1 MFDTQSQWAL
11 VTGAT
16 GSIGPKLVKRLCDEG
31 YKVRTLSIDEPET
44 DLFSDHVEVQI
55 GDITDAA
62 TVKTATE
69 GISVVF
75 HLAALLHIT
84 NPSQFQEREYT
95 RINVIG
101 TKTLVEA
108 AIQAGVKRL
117 VYFSTVSV
125 YGHSNGRIITESTP
139 PRPDTIYSKTKLSA
153 ERLILIAINKE
164 GQPLGVVLRL
174 GAVYGAR
181 VKGNYKRLV
190 HSLAS
195 NRFVP
200 IGKGDNRRTLI
211 YDKDVAL
218 AAILSAQH
226 PGAAGKI
233 YNVTDGQFH
242 SVNEIIKAICRA
254 LGRKLPKFYLPLRP
268 VKMAAN
274 LADGIAGLVGFSSPG
289 LKDAISKYCEDI
301 AVDGSR
307 ITRELGFRS
316 EYDLWEG
323 WKETIQEMLE
333 KGYL

>member
-1 MFDTQSQWAL
+1 MFNNQSRWVL

-16 GSIGPKLVKRLCDEG
+16 GSVGPKLVNRLCEKG
-31 YKVRTLSIDEPET
+31 YRVRTLSIDEPET
-44 DLFSDHVEVQI
+44 DLFPDNVEVQV
-55 GDITDAA
+55 GDVTDMA
-62 TVKTATE
+62 TVKTAVG
-69 GISVVF
+69 GISVIF

-84 NPSQFQEREYT
+84 NPSKLQEKEYT

-101 TKTLVEA
+101 TKTLIEA

-117 VYFSTVSV
+117 VFFSTISV
-125 YGHSNGRIITESTP
+125 YGPSNGRTITESTS
-139 PRPDTIYSKTKLSA
+139 PRPDTIYSQTKLSA
-153 ERLILIAINKE
+153 ERVVLNAISKE

-195 NRFVP
+195 NRFIP
-200 IGKGDNRRTLI
+200 IGKGKNRRTLI

-218 AAILSAQH
+218 AAILAARH
-226 PGAAGKI
+226 PEAAGKI

-242 SVNEIIKAICRA
+242 SVKEIIKAICRG
-254 LGRKLPKFYLPLRP
+254 LERKSPKFFLPIRP

-274 LADGIAGLVGFSSPG
+274 LADGISGLMRISSPG
-289 LKDAISKYCEDI
+289 LKDALSKYCEDI
-301 AVDGSR
+301 AVDGSL
-307 ITRELGFRS
+307 ITRELGYRP
-316 EYDLWEG
+316 EYNLLEG
-323 WKETIQEMLE
+323 WKETIQEMRE

>member
-1 MFDTQSQWAL
+1 MFDTQSQRVL

-16 GSIGPKLVKRLCDEG
+16 GSIGPKLVKQLCEVG
-31 YKVRTLSIDEPET
+31 YRVRTLSIDEPET
-44 DLFSDHVEVQI
+44 DLFPENVEVQV
-55 GDITDAA
+55 GDISDEAA
-62 TVKTATE
+62 VKRAME

-75 HLAALLHIT
+75 HLAGLLHIA

-95 RINVIG
+95 KINVIG

-117 VYFSTVSV
+117 IYFSTVSV
-125 YGHSNGRIITESTP
+125 YGQSNGRIITESTP
-139 PRPDTIYSKTKLSA
+139 PRPDTIYSKTKLCA
-153 ERLILIAINKE
+153 ESLVLDAINKE

-195 NRFVP
+195 NRFFS
-200 IGKGDNRRTLI
+200 IGKGENRRTLI

-226 PGAAGKI
+226 SGAAGKI
-233 YNVTDGQFH
+233 YNVTDGQFY

-254 LGRKLPKFYLPLRP
+254 LGRNPPKIYLPLGP

-274 LADGIAGLVGFSSPG
+274 LADGIAGLVGISSPG
-289 LKDAISKYCEDI
+289 LKGALFKYCEDV

-307 ITRELGFRS
+307 IMQELGFKP

-323 WKETIQEMLE
+323 WKEAIQEMRE

>member
-1 MFDTQSQWAL
+1 MSNTQSQRVL

-16 GSIGPKLVKRLCDEG
+16 GSIGPKLVKRLCEMR
-31 YKVRTLSIDEPET
+31 YRVRTLSIDEPGT
-44 DLFSDHVEVQI
+44 DLFPDNVEVQI

-62 TVKTATE
+62 TVKTAVE

-84 NPSQFQEREYT
+84 NPSQLQERECT

-101 TKTLVEA
+101 TKTLIET
-108 AIQAGVKRL
+108 AIKAGVKRL
-117 VYFSTVSV
+117 VYFSTISV
-125 YGHSNGRIITESTP
+125 YGQSIGRIINESTP
-139 PRPDTIYSKTKLSA
+139 AKPDTIYSKTKLSA
-153 ERLILIAINKE
+153 ERLVLDAMNKE

-174 GAVYGAR
+174 GAIYGAR

-195 NRFVP
+195 NRFFP

-218 AAILSAQH
+218 AAIISSQH
-226 PGAAGKI
+226 PEAAGKI

-254 LGRKLPKFYLPLRP
+254 LGRNLPKFFLPPGP

-274 LADGIAGLVGFSSPG
+274 LADGIAGLVGLSSPG
-289 LKDAISKYCEDI
+289 LKDVLSKYCEDI

-307 ITRELGFRS
+307 IMRELGFRP

-323 WKETIQEMLE
+323 WKETIQEMRQQ
-333 KGYL
+333 GYL

>member
-1 MFDTQSQWAL
+1 MLNCQPRSVL

-16 GSIGPKLVKRLCDEG
+16 GAVGPNLVNRLCEERFG
-31 YKVRTLSIDEPET
+31 VRTLSIDESET
-44 DLFSDHVEVQI
+44 DLFPDNVEVQV

-62 TVKTATE
+62 TVKTAME
-69 GISVVF
+69 GIRVVF

-84 NPSQFQEREYT
+84 SPSQFQEKEYT

-101 TKTLVEA
+101 TKTLIEA

-117 VYFSTVSV
+117 VYFSTISV
-125 YGHSNGRIITESTP
+125 YGPPNGRIITESTP
-139 PRPDTIYSKTKLSA
+139 PMPDTIYSKTKLSA
-153 ERLILIAINKE
+153 ERLALDAINKE

-254 LGRKLPKFYLPLRP
+254 LGRKLPKIYLPLRP

-274 LADGIAGLVGFSSPG
+274 LADGIARLLEISSPG
-289 LKDAISKYCEDI
+289 LKDALSKYCEDVT
-301 AVDGSR
+301 VDGGR
-307 ITRELGFRS
+307 IMRELGFRP

-323 WKETIQEMLE
+323 WKETIQEMRQE
-333 KGYL
+333 GYL

>member
-1 MFDTQSQWAL
+1 MINSQSQWVL

-16 GSIGPKLVKRLCDEG
+16 GSVGPKLVNRLCDEG
-31 YKVRTLSIDEPET
+31 YRVRTLSIDEPEPDLLPDNVEIQVGDVT
-44 DLFSDHVEVQI
+44 DV
-55 GDITDAA
+55 A
-62 TVKTATE
+62 TVKTAVE

-84 NPSQFQEREYT
+84 NPSQLQETEYT

-108 AIQAGVKRL
+108 AIQARVKRL
-117 VYFSTVSV
+117 VYFSTISV
-125 YGHSNGRIITESTP
+125 YGQSNGRIINESTP
-139 PRPDTIYSKTKLSA
+139 AKPDTIYSKTKLSA
-153 ERLILIAINKE
+153 ERLFLDAMNKE

-174 GAVYGAR
+174 GAIYGAR

-195 NRFVP
+195 NRFFP

-218 AAILSAQH
+218 AAIISSQH
-226 PGAAGKI
+226 PAAAGKI

-254 LGRKLPKFYLPLRP
+254 LGRNPPKFFLPLGP
-268 VKMAAN
+268 VKIAAN
-274 LADGIAGLVGFSSPG
+274 LADGIVGLLGLSSPG
-289 LKDAISKYCEDI
+289 LKDALSKYCEDI

-307 ITRELGFRS
+307 IMRELGFRP

-323 WKETIQEMLE
+323 WKETIQEMRQQ
-333 KGYL
+333 GYL

>member
-1 MFDTQSQWAL
+1 MTNTQQHVL

-16 GSIGPKLVKRLCDEG
+16 GFVGPNLVYRLCAEG
-31 YKVRTLSIDEPET
+31 YRVRTLSIDEPET
-44 DLFSDHVEVQI
+44 DLFPDNVEVQV
-55 GDITDAA
+55 GDITDVA
-62 TVKTATE
+62 TVKTAVE
-69 GISVVF
+69 GIGVVF
-75 HLAALLHIT
+75 HLAALLHII
-84 NPSQFQEREYT
+84 NPSQLQEREYT
-95 RINVIG
+95 RINVMG

-117 VYFSTVSV
+117 VFFSTISV
-125 YGHSNGRIITESTP
+125 YGPSNGRTITESTS
-139 PRPDTIYSKTKLSA
+139 PRPDTIYSQTKLSA
-153 ERLILIAINKE
+153 ERLVLDAINKE

-174 GAVYGAR
+174 GAVYAAR

-195 NRFVP
+195 NRFIP
-200 IGKGDNRRTLI
+200 IGKGKNRRTLI

-242 SVNEIIKAICRA
+242 SVKEIINAICRA
-254 LGRKLPKFYLPLRP
+254 LRRKPPKLFLPPGPIRVAASP
-268 VKMAAN
+268 V
-274 LADGIAGLVGFSSPG
+274 DGIAGLVGVSLPG
-289 LKDAISKYCEDI
+289 LKDALSKYCEDI

-307 ITRELGFRS
+307 IIGELGFRPK
-316 EYDLWEG
+316 YNLLEG
-323 WKETIQEMLE
+323 WKETIQEMRE

>member
-1 MFDTQSQWAL
+1 MINRQSQWVL

-16 GSIGPKLVKRLCDEG
+16 GTVGPRIVQALYETG
-31 YKVRTLSIDEPET
+31 YRVRTLSIDDPEKG
-44 DLFSDHVEVQI
+44 LFPDNVEVQV
-55 GDITDAA
+55 GDVTDVA
-62 TVKTATE
+62 TVKTALE
-69 GISVVF
+69 GINVVF

-84 NPSQFQEREYT
+84 NPSEFQEREYT
-95 RINVIG
+95 RINVMG

-117 VYFSTVSV
+117 VFFSTISV
-125 YGHSNGRIITESTP
+125 YGPSNGRIITESTP

-153 ERLILIAINKE
+153 ERVVLNAISKE
-164 GQPLGVVLRL
+164 GYPLGVVLRF

-195 NRFVP
+195 NRFIP
-200 IGKGDNRRTLI
+200 IGKGENRRTLI

-218 AAILSAQH
+218 AALLSAQH

-242 SVNEIIKAICRA
+242 SVKEIIKVICLA
-254 LGRKLPKFYLPLRP
+254 LGRKSPKFFLPLRP

-274 LADGIAGLVGFSSPG
+274 LADGIAGLMGISSPG
-289 LKDAISKYCEDI
+289 LKNALSKYCEDI
-301 AVDGSR
+301 AVDGSL
-307 ITRELGFRS
+307 IMRELGFRS
-316 EYDLWEG
+316 DYDLLEG
-323 WKETIQEMLE
+323 WKEAIQEMHE